1 MADSESTGEKKPK
14 KPLPQAFTPLTAKQ
28 AQEASVRSRNLRKQM
43 RAQLLDAAVHDAKI
57 GDLFVQAFK
66 KKDMDLLELVE
77 KGMKL
82 TGLDFASSEE
92 AVQKM
97 EVKSD
102 SKLTTSGPINITFT
116 DPKPKKES

>member
-1 MADSESTGEKKPK
+1 MADSESSGEKKPR